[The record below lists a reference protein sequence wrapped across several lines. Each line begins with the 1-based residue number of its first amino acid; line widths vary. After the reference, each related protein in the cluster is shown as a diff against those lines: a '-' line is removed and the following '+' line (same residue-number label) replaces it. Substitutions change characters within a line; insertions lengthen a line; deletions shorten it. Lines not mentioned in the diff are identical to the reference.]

1 MPPTSTAAPTT
12 APTPTPLPP
21 TPTMAPTTAPTIAPT
36 PSAGCAPVYGQCGGN
51 NWGGPSCC
59 EPGNFCFE
67 QNEWYSQCVPG
78 SGSASEFVVA
88 ARRARR
94 ARRRGSGGTALG
106 GAEASQP

>member
-1 MPPTSTAAPTT
+1 MGSTTAPTT
-12 APTPTPLPP
+12 APTPTPMPP
-21 TPTMAPTTAPTIAPT
+21 TPPTTAPTMAPT
-36 PSAGCAPVYGQCGGN
+36 PSADCSPAYGQCGGN

-88 ARRARR
+88 PRRARR
-94 ARRRGSGGTALG
+94 ARRRGSGGAVLEG
-106 GAEASQP
+106 IEASLP